1 MNTSYLKREL
11 IDITNCLHLSKDFI
25 NSLALNNHP

>member
-11 IDITNCLHLSKDFI
+11 IDITKYLHLSEDF
-25 NSLALNNHP
+25 NSLALNNHS